1 VPSTAVTQRPFLDAT
16 ADTLGVTHP
25 GSVPPVLA
33 ALVAGRVNAEV
44 MTLHATCTPAAPAAS
59 GFRFAHEDV
68 RAGIAAALSSTN
80 APVHA

>member
-44 MTLHATCTPAAPAAS
+44 MTLHATCTAAPAAS